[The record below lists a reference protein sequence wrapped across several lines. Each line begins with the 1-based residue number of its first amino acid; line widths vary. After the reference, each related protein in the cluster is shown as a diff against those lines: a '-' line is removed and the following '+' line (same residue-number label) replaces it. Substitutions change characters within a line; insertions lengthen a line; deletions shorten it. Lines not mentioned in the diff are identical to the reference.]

1 MSTVYD
7 QVAER
12 IRDALETLLCAELP
26 AFADFMEYVSSADT
40 ESKLS

>member
-12 IRDALETLLCAELP
+12 IRDELETLLRAELL
-26 AFADFMEYVSSADT
+26 AFANFMEYLSSADT
-40 ESKLS
+40 KNRLT